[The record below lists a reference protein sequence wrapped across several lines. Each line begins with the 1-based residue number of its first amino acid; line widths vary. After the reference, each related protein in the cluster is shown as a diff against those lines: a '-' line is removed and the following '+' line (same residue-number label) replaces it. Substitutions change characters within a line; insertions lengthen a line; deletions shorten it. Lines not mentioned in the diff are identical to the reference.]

1 MKTIPPA
8 TVGLALKPPR
18 GWRFVDGFSWN
29 THAALRLLALPGV
42 IVAGPVV
49 AD

>member
-1 MKTIPPA
+1 
-8 TVGLALKPPR
+8 VGLALKPPR
-18 GWRFVDGFSWN
+18 GWRFVDDFSWN
-29 THAALRLLALPGV
+29 THAALRLLALLGV